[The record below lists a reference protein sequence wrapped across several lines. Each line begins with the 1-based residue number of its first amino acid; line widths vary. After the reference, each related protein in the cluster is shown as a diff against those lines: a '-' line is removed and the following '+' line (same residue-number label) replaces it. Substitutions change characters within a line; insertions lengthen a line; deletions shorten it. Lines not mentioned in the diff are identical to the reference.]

1 MLARCSVTD
10 EQVALVVLG
19 VMAGMVLAI
28 FFFGASVVSLVREM
42 RVLIKELRLARRNTP
57 NPEG

>member
-10 EQVALVVLG
+10 EQVALVVIG
-19 VMAGMVLAI
+19 VMCGMVLAI

-57 NPEG
+57 DPR